1 MLKKILMVIGV
12 LAILGV
18 IAVVG
23 GTYYFGNKIASEIE
37 KREPEFRQ
45 YVTMT
50 TEEQNAYVLKNVDE
64 IFISTL
70 EFFGES
76 GANSAEVKELLNEMD
91 RDPEILQAK
100 INWGRAMVATFI
112 IDNENIRKDLSAEN
126 LQKFQAEKDEF
137 EVRQL
142 EYKKLTE
149 AYKLK
154 LKQNQ
159 TEK

>member
-18 IAVVG
+18 IVVVG

-64 IFISTL
+64 FFIARGYYTEADYIKL
-70 EFFGES
+70 NK
-76 GANSAEVKELLNEMD
+76 AIKELD
-91 RDPEILQAK
+91 KDPEILQAK
-100 INWGRAMVATFI
+100 INFGRSAVAMFI

-137 EVRQL
+137 EVRHL

>member
-1 MLKKILMVIGV
+1 MLKKIFMVIGV
-12 LAILGV
+12 LAIVGV
-18 IAVVG
+18 IAVFGSV
-23 GTYYFGNKIASEIE
+23 YYIGDKVKGEELAEMNKAI
-37 KREPEFRQ
+37 
-45 YVTMT
+45 
-50 TEEQNAYVLKNVDE
+50 
-64 IFISTL
+64 
-70 EFFGES
+70 
-76 GANSAEVKELLNEMD
+76 KELD
-91 RDPEILQAK
+91 KDPEILQAK
-100 INWGRAMVATFI
+100 INFGRSAVAMFI

-137 EVRQL
+137 EVRHL

>member
-18 IAVVG
+18 IVVVG

-64 IFISTL
+64 
-70 EFFGES
+70 FFNFAFAFLGSKGEEL
-76 GANSAEVKELLNEMD
+76 AEMNKAIKELD
-91 RDPEILQAK
+91 KDPEILQAK
-100 INWGRAMVATFI
+100 INFGRSAVAMFI

-137 EVRQL
+137 EVRHL